1 MGPSFL
7 DLDDHNNNK
16 IQMRFFRQYGSI
28 ILRPGSLQQKINEI
42 FFSDKMGPSLQGK
55 VCLVTGAARGIG
67 RGELLFNIIEVSGI

>member
-7 DLDDHNNNK
+7 DLDDHNNE
-16 IQMRFFRQYGSI
+16 ILMRFFRQYGSI